1 MEAGV
6 MCLLHVVLAS
16 VEGLLSLG
24 HPCSRFLFPS
34 LPFLV
39 VVLFSGSIVLYS
51 FASPWTV

>member
-1 MEAGV
+1 